1 MSEREQ
7 YIEKAKA
14 RIDQWNAEIDEAE
27 ADAKINYQ
35 KQIDG
40 MRAQR
45 DDAEAKLKELRE
57 ASDDAWH
64 DMKSGFDKAW
74 DSLTSSFNSAMSRF
88 KG

>member
-1 MSEREQ
+1 
-7 YIEKAKA
+7 
-14 RIDQWNAEIDEAE
+14 
-27 ADAKINYQ
+27 
-35 KQIDG
+35 
-40 MRAQR
+40 
-45 DDAEAKLKELRE
+45 LRE

>member
-7 YIEKAKA
+7 YIEKAKV
-14 RIDQWNAEIDEAE
+14 DEAE